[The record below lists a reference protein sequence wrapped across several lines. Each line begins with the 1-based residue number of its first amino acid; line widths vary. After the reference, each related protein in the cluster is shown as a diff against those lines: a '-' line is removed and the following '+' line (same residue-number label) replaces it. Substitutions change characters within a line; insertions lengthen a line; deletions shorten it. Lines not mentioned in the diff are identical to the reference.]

1 MAAMVFKSSRLAQG
15 CSILAILALV
25 AVLQCF
31 REDQHGVVQAPSPS
45 RFAPAR
51 ALKAQND
58 AHIQKADELEPAVLD
73 GREDLPVEVV
83 EQFETVEASTLKGN
97 ESSALTAAVL
107 SEDLS
112 TTSIA
117 QQESLTS
124 TSSFEQQSTETAEN
138 PPAARMEHLEGSWSQ
153 TTADM
158 IAEDG
163 IQLYQKSI
171 TVLKDAAVSSEEA
184 SGHSLDELAI
194 FGDCPCTSILAG
206 ERPPANADCLRNCS
220 SVVQHGG
227 MRINLPDGPLAFP
240 HEHDEL

>member
-1 MAAMVFKSSRLAQG
+1 MLTP
-15 CSILAILALV
+15 
-25 AVLQCF
+25 
-31 REDQHGVVQAPSPS
+31 E
-45 RFAPAR
+45 
-51 ALKAQND
+51 AQND

-158 IAEDG
+158 IAEARRITAYGSFVACSSSCLCRRTRQRLTKCSCLTVFMCSDFP
-163 IQLYQKSI
+163 SI
-171 TVLKDAAVSSEEA
+171 NWTFFTSHSRTALTTVLKQSISEVTN
-184 SGHSLDELAI
+184 GHFGRKKPKSCLPTCWSLDYW
-194 FGDCPCTSILAG
+194 C
-206 ERPPANADCLRNCS
+206 
-220 SVVQHGG
+220 
-227 MRINLPDGPLAFP
+227 LAFVTSGTSVFRTVFSCTKKA
-240 HEHDEL
+240 